1 MAVPGLAEGDG
12 AGVAAEVTVV
22 VEAAG
27 VEAASC
33 AVMILVIKR
42 IAPNAIG
49 NFFIKI
55 GCRSNF
61 RGCDWLGIRDLAN
74 AGEIGVLHKCEP
86 RFGRS
91 GLTITPREN
100 AAEFVLD
107 QRRRRVLENAGD
119 KKKRLNPL
127 RSQSRN

>member
-1 MAVPGLAEGDG
+1 MQFEIFSLKLAVDLIF
-12 AGVAAEVTVV
+12 EV
-22 VEAAG
+22 
-27 VEAASC
+27 
-33 AVMILVIKR
+33 VI
-42 IAPNAIG
+42 G
-49 NFFIKI
+49 F
-55 GCRSNF
+55 
-61 RGCDWLGIRDLAN
+61 GIRDLAN

-119 KKKRLNPL
+119 KKKRLNPP